1 MLKDESLDKANTKIG
16 LGVAGGAAVSRPPK
30 PKPKPPEQERPR
42 MTDEQILQLMKSII
56 GTRFSAAVKVN
67 IEDLTQRPVIGPGD
81 LSTRELNP
89 NRITLRTNAQGVIEG
104 CSFG

>member
-1 MLKDESLDKANTKIG
+1 
-16 LGVAGGAAVSRPPK
+16 
-30 PKPKPPEQERPR
+30 
-42 MTDEQILQLMKSII
+42 MTDAQTLHVVKDFT
-56 GTRFSAAVKVN
+56 GTTYSPAVKAK
-67 IEDLTQRPVIGPGD
+67 IKEITHRPVIGPGD

>member
-1 MLKDESLDKANTKIG
+1 MLKDKSLDNATTKAGFGSIG
-16 LGVAGGAAVSRPPK
+16 GGGAAVAKPQPQKPEKEPP
-30 PKPKPPEQERPR
+30 PL
-42 MTDEQILQLMKSII
+42 TDEQVLKAIQSII
-56 GTRFSAAVKVN
+56 GTFFTPAVKVN
-67 IEDLTQRPVIGPGD
+67 IEAITHRPVIGPGD